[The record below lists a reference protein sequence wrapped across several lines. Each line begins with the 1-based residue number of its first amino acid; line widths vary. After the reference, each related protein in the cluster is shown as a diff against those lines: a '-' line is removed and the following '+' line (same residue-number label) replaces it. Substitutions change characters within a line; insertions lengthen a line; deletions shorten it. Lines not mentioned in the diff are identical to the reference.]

1 MTIRQTPLFRFILSC
16 VPLLLLLA
24 VLVQAPLP
32 SLAARSARPNFIVI
46 LADDLG
52 YGDLS
57 AFGHPHIKTPNL
69 DRLAAQG
76 LKLTDCYAGMPVC
89 SPSRAAL
96 MTGRVPQ
103 REGISEWIPENS
115 PVHLRREAITVA
127 SLLKRAGY
135 ATALSGK
142 WHLNAT
148 LDGSQPTPGEHGFDH
163 WFATQNN
170 ALPTHENPRN
180 FVRNGR
186 PVGSLTG
193 YSSTLIVNEAIDWLG
208 KRKASQP
215 YFLYVALHAPHEA
228 VATADQFVRQYAGVA
243 RNADEAQYFG
253 NIAQLDYEV
262 GRLLDTLEQSGQ
274 AKNTFVFFSSDNGPE
289 TLLRSPFANRSYG
302 TPGEHRGMKLHLY
315 EGGIRVPGII
325 RYPGLVKAGTVS
337 AEAVR
342 NTDLLPTLC
351 DLAGVKAPADR
362 AIDGVSL
369 RPLLEGKPLNR
380 VAPLYWQYDHAV
392 TAANNNLPVPKVALR
407 AGDWKLLAYAGFA
420 KYELYNLKNDPGETR
435 DLAASEPARVAMMAE
450 QMRRLHAEINAEPRA
465 QRPEPDSQKYN
476 IVSIVTDDQA
486 LWSIGAYGNREAIT
500 PNMDRLAREGVKFNN
515 AFVTTPVCSP
525 SRVAFLTGLY
535 GSQVGITDY
544 LTPDEAAAGM
554 GLPASALTWPRVLQ
568 QDGYRTA
575 LFGKYHLG
583 TKPEFHPTRRGFDY
597 FMGSLQ
603 GSFAPVN
610 PRLEVNGQMTEV
622 RGAGSDIVMDDAV
635 RWIEANGDKPFAAL
649 IHFREPHLPYTPM
662 PEEDTRLYKNLDPTI
677 PDVKGLDRAQVKQF
691 YRDYYAAV
699 HAVDRNLGKLLGAL
713 ERLKLDRRTIVIFQS
728 DHGYN
733 IGNHGIHTK
742 GNGFVIAG
750 GVNGPKRP
758 NMWDTSLR
766 IPLLIRWPGTLR
778 AGTEINETVLN
789 LDMFPAVLGM
799 LNVKASSDYQHNGQ
813 DFTPLL
819 FGLRDANWRTEIFGQ
834 YDLHNVGLA
843 YMRMLRTN
851 EWKLVRHYRA
861 NELDELYDLKNDP
874 GELKNL
880 YKDANHRDIRARL
893 QQRLDERM
901 RAINDPILQEAQP
914 R

>member
-1 MTIRQTPLFRFILSC
+1 MLTRFT
-16 VPLLLLLA
+16 LLCYLLPA
-24 VLVQAPLP
+24 A
-32 SLAARSARPNFIVI
+32 LAAAPPPAAKTARPNFIII

-52 YGDLS
+52 YGDLGG
-57 AFGHPHIKTPNL
+57 FGHPKIKTPNL

-76 LKLTDCYAGMPVC
+76 VKLTNCYAGMPVC

-103 REGISEWIPENS
+103 REGISDWIPEKS
-115 PVHLRREAITVA
+115 PVHLKREAVTIA
-127 SLLKRAGY
+127 GLLKGAGY

-142 WHLNAT
+142 WHLSGA
-148 LDGSQPTPGEHGFDH
+148 LDGSQPTPGDHGFDH

-180 FVRNGR
+180 FVRNGS
-186 PVGSLTG
+186 PVGPLPG

-208 KRKASQP
+208 RRKSGQP
-215 YFLYVALHAPHEA
+215 YFLYVALHAPHEQL
-228 VATADQFVRQYAGVA
+228 ATADEFVKQYAGVA

-253 NIAQLDYEV
+253 NVAQLDDEV
-262 GRLLDTLEQSGQ
+262 GRLLGALERSGQ
-274 AKNTFVFFSSDNGPE
+274 AKNTFIFFSSDNGPE
-289 TLLRSPFANRSYG
+289 TLMRYAAANRSYG
-302 TPGEHRGMKLHLY
+302 SAGENRGMKLHLY

-325 RYPGLVKAGTVS
+325 RYPGVVKPGGTS
-337 AEAVR
+337 DEPVR

-351 DLAGVKAPADR
+351 DLAGVKTPADR
-362 AIDGVSL
+362 PLDGVSL
-369 RPLLEGKPLNR
+369 RPLLQGRLLNR
-380 VAPLYWQYDHAV
+380 AAPLYWQYDHAV
-392 TAANNNLPVPKVALR
+392 TASSNNLPVPKVAVR
-407 AGDWKLLAYAGFA
+407 AGDWKLLAYAGLMR
-420 KYELYNLKNDPGETR
+420 YELYNLKNDPGEQR
-435 DLAASEPARVAMMAE
+435 DLSAGEPQRVQTMAE
-450 QMRRLHAEINAEPRA
+450 QMRQLHREINAQTPA
-465 QRPEPDSQKYN
+465 PSDLKYN
-476 IVSIVTDDQA
+476 VVSIVTDDQA
-486 LWSIGAYGNREAIT
+486 LWSIGAYGNREAVT

-544 LTPDEAAAGM
+544 LTPDEGAAGV
-554 GLPASALTWPRVLQ
+554 GLPASAMTWPRVLQ
-568 QDGYRTA
+568 QHGYRTA

-597 FMGSLQ
+597 FMGSQQ
-603 GSFAPVN
+603 GSFAPMN
-610 PRLEVNGQMTEV
+610 PRLEVNGQATELT
-622 RGAGSDIVMDDAV
+622 GAGSDIVMDDAV
-635 RWIEANGDKPFAAL
+635 RWIEANQDLPFAAL
-649 IHFREPHLPYTPM
+649 IHFREPHLPYTPV
-662 PEEDTRLYKNLDPTI
+662 PEADARLFKDLDPAI
-677 PDVKGLDRAQVKQF
+677 PDVKGLDREQVKQH

-699 HAVDRNLGKLLGAL
+699 HAVDRNLGKLLALL
-713 ERLKLDRRTIVIFQS
+713 ERLRLDRRTIVIFQS

-733 IGNHGIHTK
+733 IGHHGIHTK

-766 IPLLIRWPGTLR
+766 IPLLIRWPGALR
-778 AGTEINETVLN
+778 AGTEVDETVLN
-789 LDMFPAVLGM
+789 LDMFPSVLGM
-799 LNVKASSDYQHNGQ
+799 LNLKPPADYRHNGQ

-819 FGLRDANWRTEIFGQ
+819 FGLRDANWRAEIFGQ

-851 EWKLVRHYRA
+851 EWKLVRHYHA

-880 YKDANHRDIRARL
+880 YKDARQRDVRMHL
-893 QQRLDERM
+893 QRRLDERM
-901 RAINDPILQEAQP
+901 REIHDPIIRESK
-914 R
+914 